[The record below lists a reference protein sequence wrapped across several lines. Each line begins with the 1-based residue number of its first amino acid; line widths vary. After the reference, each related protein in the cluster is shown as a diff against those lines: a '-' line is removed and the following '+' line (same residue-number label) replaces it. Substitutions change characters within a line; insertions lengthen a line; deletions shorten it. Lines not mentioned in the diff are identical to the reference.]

1 MQRLVTVGLLTL
13 GVALA
18 APGCGGDDDGDDG
31 GATEVGSGGVA
42 ADGDGSGER
51 GGGGD
56 DGAAQPGAGGGDE
69 PPGAGGSGPGG
80 SVGGD
85 DGAGGSGTGGD
96 GVGAGGGEA
105 GAGGSGGAPPDM
117 CAPTCAPG
125 VCDVDDGCGGTC
137 GCAEGEACEAG
148 TCEAPPAMAACG
160 EPTGNLLGDIM
171 PSVELMDCDGNMHD
185 VRDLCGRDAGWL
197 FEFAAWCPPCRQHA
211 ASINDAL
218 ARFEGEDVGL
228 LFIISENENFG
239 APTQD
244 DCRRFRDQYGLTV
257 PVLMDTDDAFQRAF
271 GVPPNAV
278 NIVVDGDGT
287 ITHSQRYGTQA
298 AVLEAIEDVLGN

>member
-18 APGCGGDDDGDDG
+18 TPGCGGDDDG
-31 GATEVGSGGVA
+31 ATEVGAGGAAADGEGSGEQGVGGANDDDPGAGAGGDDGQPGAGGEGAVGSGGGEDGAGGADVGSGGAPGVSGSGGVA
-42 ADGDGSGER
+42 
-51 GGGGD
+51 
-56 DGAAQPGAGGGDE
+56 
-69 PPGAGGSGPGG
+69 
-80 SVGGD
+80 
-85 DGAGGSGTGGD
+85 
-96 GVGAGGGEA
+96 
-105 GAGGSGGAPPDM
+105 PDM
-117 CAPTCAPG
+117 CTPTCAAG

-137 GCAEGEACEAG
+137 SCPEGETCGAG
-148 TCEAPPAMAACG
+148 TCEATPAAAACG
-160 EPTGNLLGDIM
+160 APTGNLVGDVM
-171 PSVELMDCDGNMHD
+171 PSVELMDCDGNLHD

-218 ARFEGEDVGL
+218 SGFEGEDVGM

-239 APTQD
+239 APTQE

-278 NIVVDGDGT
+278 NIVVDGDGA
-287 ITHSQRYGTQA
+287 ITHSQRYGSQA
-298 AVLEAIEDVLGN
+298 AVLEAIEAVLGD